1 MSTLVS
7 TNAAPSE
14 SPAHSS
20 VSLHPLGWLR
30 EFRQHQFLI
39 SQLTRREV
47 VGRYRGSHLG
57 MFWTF
62 INPLLLLCV
71 YTVVFKYIFRAKF
84 TGHPDE
90 GWADFALMLFSAL
103 IVFNLFAE
111 CLARAPSL
119 MLVNAN
125 YVTKVVFPL
134 EMLPLTVVLGS
145 LVHLLIGFI
154 PLCLAAFITRN
165 GHLHGAALLWP
176 LLLVPITF
184 WALGMTWLVSALGA
198 FVRDLNE
205 IMIALTQ
212 ILMYASAVFYP
223 ISKVQ
228 PLALQKVIRL
238 NPLAFFSE
246 QSRNLIVWGEPMNWS
261 AYGWVTLS
269 GAIAMIVGYKVFM
282 NVKPAF
288 ADVI

>member
-1 MSTLVS
+1 MPTLVS
-7 TNAAPSE
+7 TNAALSE
-14 SPAHSS
+14 SSARASF
-20 VSLHPLGWLR
+20 SLHPLGWLR
-30 EFRQHQFLI
+30 VLRQHRFLI

-71 YTVVFKYIFRAKF
+71 YTVVFKYIFHAKF
-84 TGHPDE
+84 MGHPDE
-90 GWADFALMLFSAL
+90 GWADFPLALFSAL

-119 MLVNAN
+119 MLINAN

-165 GHLHGAALLWP
+165 GHLHSAVLLWP

-205 IMIALTQ
+205 VMIALTQ

-223 ISKVQ
+223 IEKVQ
-228 PLALQKVIRL
+228 LLALQKVIRL

-246 QSRNLIVWGEPMNWS
+246 QSRDLIVWGEPMNWP
-261 AYGWVTLS
+261 AYGWVTLA
-269 GAIAMIVGYKVFM
+269 GAVAMVIGYKIFM